1 MFNTGRYAFT
11 GRLGMRKAFVSTFLV
26 LFFFISAVTE
36 LRASPDSDRDEPF
49 DMGKLDL
56 ARFAARRGP
65 TWREWRK
72 IIANVEAEKRE
83 LAKCRTE
90 PGRCSAAERRFETI
104 VKEARSRN
112 GRAKIEFVNERI
124 NGEIRYEPD
133 TAQWGVEDAWS
144 LPIDVN
150 KEGSLN
156 TGVGD
161 CEDYVLAKY
170 AALHQAGV
178 PDKNLRMVL
187 VRDNAVRVDHA
198 VLAVRH
204 DRRWLVL
211 DNRWNKLF
219 EDKELKQFK
228 PLFVVERD
236 GVKLL
241 YKMFRLSDGKIIA
254 PGTNPTSRAPVF
266 NLKKN

>member
-1 MFNTGRYAFT
+1 
-11 GRLGMRKAFVSTFLV
+11 MRRRELITLIGIAMAACS
-26 LFFFISAVTE
+26 ICAITE
-36 LRASPDSDRDEPF
+36 LRASQDSDRDEPF
-49 DMGKLDL
+49 DMAKLDI
-56 ARFAARRGP
+56 AKFVAPKGP
-65 TWREWRK
+65 NWREWRK
-72 IIANVEAEKRE
+72 IKANVEAEMRE
-83 LAKCRTE
+83 LAKCRAE
-90 PGRCSAAERRFETI
+90 PDHCDAAERRFETL
-104 VKEARSRN
+104 VKQARSKD
-112 GRAKIEFVNERI
+112 GLAKIAFVNERI

-133 TAQWGVEDAWS
+133 KTQWGVEDAWS
-144 LPIDVN
+144 LPLEVN

-170 AALHQAGV
+170 AVLHQAGI
-178 PDKNLRMVL
+178 PDENLRMVL

-204 DRRWLVL
+204 GRQWLIL

-241 YKMFRLSDGKIIA
+241 AKMFRLSDGKTIA
-254 PGTNPTSRAPVF
+254 PGANPTSLAPVS
-266 NLKKN
+266 NPKKN

>member
-1 MFNTGRYAFT
+1 M
-11 GRLGMRKAFVSTFLV
+11 
-26 LFFFISAVTE
+26 
-36 LRASPDSDRDEPF
+36 
-49 DMGKLDL
+49 
-56 ARFAARRGP
+56 
-65 TWREWRK
+65 
-72 IIANVEAEKRE
+72 RE

-90 PGRCSAAERRFETI
+90 PDRCNAAERRFESI
-104 VKEARSRN
+104 VKD

-178 PDKNLRMVL
+178 PDENLRMVL
-187 VRDNAVRVDHA
+187 E
-198 VLAVRH
+198 
-204 DRRWLVL
+204 DR
-211 DNRWNKLF
+211 KST
-219 EDKELKQFK
+219 
-228 PLFVVERD
+228 
-236 GVKLL
+236 
-241 YKMFRLSDGKIIA
+241 RLNSSH
-254 PGTNPTSRAPVF
+254 TVTS
-266 NLKKN
+266 

>member
-1 MFNTGRYAFT
+1 
-11 GRLGMRKAFVSTFLV
+11 MRKALISTFLV
-26 LFFFISAVTE
+26 VLFSICAVTE
-36 LRASPDSDRDEPF
+36 LRASPDSDGDEPF
-49 DMGKLDL
+49 DMAKLDM
-56 ARFAARRGP
+56 AKFVATKGP

-72 IIANVEAEKRE
+72 IKANVEAEMRE

-90 PGRCSAAERRFETI
+90 PDRCNAAERRFETI
-104 VKEARSRN
+104 VKQARSKN
-112 GRAKIEFVNERI
+112 GRAKIQFVNERI

-187 VRDNAVRVDHA
+187 VRDNAVRADHA
-198 VLAVRH
+198 VLAVRD

-241 YKMFRLSDGKIIA
+241 SKMFRLSDGKTIA
-254 PGTNPTSRAPVF
+254 PGASPTSRAPDSDP
-266 NLKKN
+266 KKN

>member
-1 MFNTGRYAFT
+1 
-11 GRLGMRKAFVSTFLV
+11 MRKALVSTFL
-26 LFFFISAVTE
+26 FFSICAVTE

-49 DMGKLDL
+49 GMAKLDL
-56 ARFAARRGP
+56 AKFVSPKGP

-72 IIANVEAEKRE
+72 IKANVEAEMRE
-83 LAKCRTE
+83 LAKCRAE
-90 PGRCSAAERRFETI
+90 PDRCNAAERRFETI
-104 VKEARSRN
+104 VKEARSKN

-133 TAQWGVEDAWS
+133 TAQWGAEDAWS

-178 PDKNLRMVL
+178 PDENLRMVL
-187 VRDNAVRVDHA
+187 VRDNAISADHA
-198 VLAVRH
+198 VLAVRF
-204 DRRWLVL
+204 DKQWLIL

-228 PLFVVERD
+228 PLFVVERN
-236 GVKLL
+236 GVKSLS
-241 YKMFRLSDGKIIA
+241 KMFRLSDGKTIA
-254 PGTNPTSRAPVF
+254 PSTNPTSRAPAP
-266 NLKKN
+266 NLTKN

>member
-1 MFNTGRYAFT
+1 
-11 GRLGMRKAFVSTFLV
+11 MRKALVSTFLV
-26 LFFFISAVTE
+26 LFFSICAVTE
-36 LRASPDSDRDEPF
+36 LRASPGSDRDEPF

-56 ARFAARRGP
+56 ARFVARRGP

-72 IIANVEAEKRE
+72 ITTNVEAEMRE

-90 PGRCSAAERRFETI
+90 PDRCNAAERRFETI
-104 VKEARSRN
+104 VKEARSKN

-178 PDKNLRMVL
+178 PDENLRMVL
-187 VRDNAVRVDHA
+187 VRDNAVRADHA

-228 PLFVVERD
+228 ALFVVERD
-236 GVKLL
+236 GIKLL
-241 YKMFRLSDGKIIA
+241 YKRFRLSDGKIIA
-254 PGTNPTSRAPVF
+254 PGTSPTSRAPVS

>member
-1 MFNTGRYAFT
+1 
-11 GRLGMRKAFVSTFLV
+11 MRRREFITF
-26 LFFFISAVTE
+26 IGIAMAACSICARAE
-36 LRASPDSDRDEPF
+36 LRASQDSAQDEPF
-49 DMGKLDL
+49 DMAKLDI
-56 ARFAARRGP
+56 ATFGAPKGP

-72 IIANVEAEKRE
+72 IKANVEAEMHE
-83 LAKCRTE
+83 LAKCRAE
-90 PGRCSAAERRFETI
+90 PDHCDAAERRFETL
-104 VKEARSRN
+104 VKQARSKD
-112 GRAKIEFVNERI
+112 GLAKIEFVNERI

-133 TAQWGVEDAWS
+133 KTQWGVEDVWS
-144 LPIDVN
+144 LPIEVN

-178 PDKNLRMVL
+178 ADENLRMVL
-187 VRDNAVRVDHA
+187 VRDNAVRADHA

-204 DRRWLVL
+204 GRQWLIL

-228 PLFVVERD
+228 PLFVVERN

-241 YKMFRLSDGKIIA
+241 SKMFRLSDGKTIA
-254 PGTNPTSRAPVF
+254 PGTSPTSRAPVS
-266 NLKKN
+266 NRRKIEH